1 MSIAWAVRIVKK
13 SCINSTFSLAS
24 VRLARGKTEKSI
36 IQMGCFF
43 PSLIFFFLKYYDG
56 WLTTF
61 CFEQTMLLI
70 IAELKV
76 LNS

>member
-1 MSIAWAVRIVKK
+1 MQE
-13 SCINSTFSLAS
+13 
-24 VRLARGKTEKSI
+24 VRLKKSI

-43 PSLIFFFLKYYDG
+43 PSLIFFAQNRDG

>member
-1 MSIAWAVRIVKK
+1 MSIVWAVRIVKK

-43 PSLIFFFLKYYDG
+43 PSLIFLLKYCDG

-76 LNS
+76 LS